1 VSKIAGGDTD
11 AQRELRRT
19 EERFLPSLWAE
30 RHRVI
35 ARGLWSF
42 VGREY
47 LRAPHDDFSRHVV
60 VKKAAQLGWTEMA
73 QNRIAHSADM
83 GISCMMVLPTD
94 DDVKRHSKA
103 RFKELC
109 ESSPYIGDMFRE
121 TDSVDV
127 KRALHAAVYFEGA
140 VSESAAHSVPI
151 GGLVIDELDLCTPA
165 VVEKFDLRLSGHA
178 NPWRMDI
185 STPHAPGGPVD
196 TSYADSDQKRWIV
209 GCPKCEW
216 TGPLSEEGPFDS
228 WTLVTWENFP
238 TIPERDRMEAVAKT
252 ARVKCPGCGS
262 TWTEKQR
269 KASVS
274 AGKWVATYPDRMT
287 SGYAINQLCSSTVDV
302 SEFVLHY
309 FKAHHDPNPD
319 KMREFINQRV
329 GEPFVGEGEQIT
341 ETMVRALVTAPRNPI
356 EANGT
361 TSIGADIG
369 KKIHAV
375 VGHRLNGKLVVQS
388 SHELDGWDDLDDL
401 IEATGAASVVVDR
414 MPEARNSEEFCAR
427 HPGVAYRAYH
437 PEGMRET
444 YNWDSQTSVV
454 QIAHAPAVDLLQNRI
469 RHATVEFWDRGRTAL
484 LVAHMLNV
492 NVVLEENSR
501 GFKERRVVKNGK
513 PDHLAFACVYLE
525 AAASRFVDSSAVVTT
540 SILPERSAFG
550 DADDHGVFS
559 GASSWDADSEAK
571 QWRDF

>member
-1 VSKIAGGDTD
+1 MS
-11 AQRELRRT
+11 RT
-19 EERFLPSLWAE
+19 L
-30 RHRVI
+30 
-35 ARGLWSF
+35 
-42 VGREY
+42 
-47 LRAPHDDFSRHVV
+47 
-60 VKKAAQLGWTEMA
+60 AAL
-73 QNRIAHSADM
+73 
-83 GISCMMVLPTD
+83 L
-94 DDVKRHSKA
+94 
-103 RFKELC
+103 
-109 ESSPYIGDMFRE
+109 
-121 TDSVDV
+121 
-127 KRALHAAVYFEGA
+127 ALFCATFG
-140 VSESAAHSVPI
+140 
-151 GGLVIDELDLCTPA
+151 TPA
-165 VVEKFDLRLSGHA
+165 RAQDPPPARREDGQ
-178 NPWRMDI
+178 
-185 STPHAPGGPVD
+185 AP
-196 TSYADSDQKRWIV
+196 
-209 GCPKCEW
+209 E
-216 TGPLSEEGPFDS
+216 TGPLSEDGPFES
-228 WTLVTWENFP
+228 WRLVTWENFP
-238 TIPERDRMEAVAKT
+238 TIPDRDRMEAVAKT
-252 ARVKCPGCGS
+252 ARIKCPGCGS

-269 KASVS
+269 RAAVS

-302 SEFVLHY
+302 PEFVLHY
-309 FKAHHDPNPD
+309 FKAHHDPNPN